1 MSSAINI
8 TLTYSETSEPVKMT
22 PTEFREFARGGEE
35 FFTARI
41 VQEGVRNV
49 VSNMYVSILRA
60 ADNTYVCIID
70 GTGFNGRRRVKR
82 ADLWA
87 TLMDGYGLWA
97 LNA

>member
-8 TLTYSETSEPVKMT
+8 KLTIDADSSPTSMT
-22 PTEFREFARGGEE
+22 PAEFREFVKGSEDFAV
-35 FFTARI
+35 ARI
-41 VQEGVRNV
+41 IQEGIRGV
-49 VSNMYVSILRA
+49 VSNMYVNITRA
-60 ADNTYVCIID
+60 ADNTYICIID
-70 GTGFNGRRRVKR
+70 GTGFSGRRRVKR